1 VLLLCLAATFLLSVV
16 FALVVALVFVIHS
29 GGGSNPRPDSDYDA
43 AFESV
48 GQEYASSLP
57 EACGSA
63 WVAGAR
69 DLDRGSTVSAS
80 LLHVAK
86 LWDEARKASFNELV
100 APKLAEIVPEASAE
114 KEISPAQRRA
124 LAAAWR
130 GFAAGLNGGSLPQ
143 APVKPI
149 EPKPT
154 PLPHFAPEPKVEPVA
169 PKPRVEEVKDAWRI
183 RPGDERI
190 EDFGHYDAVGKF
202 VFRVTRWRDG
212 FGPN

>member
-1 VLLLCLAATFLLSVV
+1 M
-16 FALVVALVFVIHS
+16 FALVVALVFVLHS
-29 GGGSNPRPDSDYDA
+29 GINPGPNPNSDYDA

-48 GQEYASSLP
+48 GQQYAASLP
-57 EACGSA
+57 EACGAA

-100 APKLAEIVPEASAE
+100 APKLAEIVPEASTE
-114 KEISPAQRRA
+114 KEVSPAQRRA

-143 APVKPI
+143 APVTPI
-149 EPKPT
+149 EPTPT
-154 PLPHFAPEPKVEPVA
+154 PT
-169 PKPRVEEVKDAWRI
+169 PKPHLRRTESRRTCRSYPE
-183 RPGDERI
+183 
-190 EDFGHYDAVGKF
+190 
-202 VFRVTRWRDG
+202 T
-212 FGPN
+212 